1 MKDNIIQRYI
11 VVIYRTDVKCE
22 STDGVGLDFDF

>member
-11 VVIYRTDVKCE
+11 VVNKFE
-22 STDGVGLDFDF
+22 SAGGVGLDFIFSSD